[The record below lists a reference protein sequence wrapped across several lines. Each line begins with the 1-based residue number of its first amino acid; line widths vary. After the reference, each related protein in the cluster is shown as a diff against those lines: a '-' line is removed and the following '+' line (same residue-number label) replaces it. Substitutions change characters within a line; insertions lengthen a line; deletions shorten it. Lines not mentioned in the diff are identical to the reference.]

1 MRRRFPAVPES
12 VASAVHAVEAA
23 MREDRLPDDL
33 VDRVT
38 LAVGEAAG
46 NAVEHGCLQDPQR
59 EFHVSWE
66 REDGGYWLRIEDDG
80 AGLDPALLE
89 AAALPADPLSTR
101 GRGLFLM
108 RELAD
113 EVRLEAGGR
122 RVAMRFDV

>member
-1 MRRRFPAVPES
+1 MRRRFAAVPES
-12 VASAVHAVEAA
+12 VAEAVHAVEAA
-23 MREDRLPDDL
+23 MREDGLSDDL

-46 NAVEHGCLQDPQR
+46 NAVEHGCEQDPGR
-59 EFHVSWE
+59 MFDVTWE
-66 REDGGYWLRIEDDG
+66 RGEGGYWLRIEDDG
-80 AGLDPALLE
+80 IGLDPALLD
-89 AAALPADPLSTR
+89 AAALPDDPLSTR